1 MIDKI
6 SYKEFLELCDT
17 RSFGTRDEFH
27 KKLEEYEIE
36 ARPYTA
42 YQYFDGAGNYIGDS
56 EYLAERT
63 LLQNAYITI
72 EEPPTYD

>member
-6 SYKEFLELCDT
+6 SYKEFLELCDI
-17 RSFGTRDEFH
+17 RSFDPSEAFH
-27 KKLEEYEIE
+27 KKLAEYGIE

-42 YQYFDGAGNYIGDS
+42 YQYFDSAGNYIGDS
-56 EYLAERT
+56 EYLDERT

-72 EEPPTYD
+72 EEPPEYD

>member
-1 MIDKI
+1 MINKI

-27 KKLEEYEIE
+27 KKLEEYGIE
-36 ARPYTA
+36 VRPYTA

-56 EYLAERT
+56 EYSDERT

-72 EEPPTYD
+72 EEPPKYD